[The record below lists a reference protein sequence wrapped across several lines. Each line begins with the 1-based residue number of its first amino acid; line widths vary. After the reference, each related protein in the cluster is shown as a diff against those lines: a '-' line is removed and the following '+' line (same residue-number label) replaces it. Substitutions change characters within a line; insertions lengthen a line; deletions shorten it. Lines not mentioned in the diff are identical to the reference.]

1 MAAQKWKI
9 NLLTESPL
17 YIFECLLTRNITN
30 QYSQDSSITYG
41 WLLENLK
48 ARAFRELFLPVNDFK
63 TCYTVNF
70 PKKIPDFG
78 HLEKTWNSH
87 LIFFSHALL
96 HINSI
101 QYKNCI
107 GYLIGTFSN

>member
-9 NLLTESPL
+9 NLLAEFPL
-17 YIFECLLTRNITN
+17 YIFECLLTRNTTN
-30 QYSQDSSITYG
+30 QYSLDSSITYG

-48 ARAFRELFLPVNDFK
+48 ARGFRELFLPANDFK

-70 PKKIPDFG
+70 PKKNSRFWTPGKDMKFTLDF
-78 HLEKTWNSH
+78 
-87 LIFFSHALL
+87 FFSHALL

-101 QYKNCI
+101 
-107 GYLIGTFSN
+107 

>member
-9 NLLTESPL
+9 NLLAEFPL
-17 YIFECLLTRNITN
+17 YIFECLLTRNTTN
-30 QYSQDSSITYG
+30 QYSLDSSITYG

-48 ARAFRELFLPVNDFK
+48 ARGFRELFLPANDFK

-87 LIFFSHALL
+87 LIIFFHMPF
-96 HINSI
+96 
-101 QYKNCI
+101 YKA
-107 GYLIGTFSN
+107 TQ